1 MNEKWVKIG
10 LKLSRW
16 GGESSEE
23 RLKRAQEELLSQWGS
38 AERGRRDGIN
48 LWVTGFL
55 LLLVF
60 ALFAWN
66 ISLCRSLS
74 SRAKVSEG
82 QESLK
87 VVKGEMGKVRGEMKL
102 EEKMKGGEVSIERG
116 MPSHSPAPLTVKPS
130 EQKGKEEKT
139 TAPILFPLPVYSSH
153 QPLQKPSLKTQPSQT
168 QPSSGG
174 DIRPQTQPIFPSTP
188 SLPSP
193 SLSPENLQLVGL
205 VITQKVKLAVIKVG
219 TRTVTV
225 MEGETIPL
233 TGWEVKKIEPDSI
246 YLVFKEK
253 PQEKLVLRPS
263 F

>member
-1 MNEKWVKIG
+1 MGQDWIEIEPM
-10 LKLSRW
+10 

-23 RLKRAQEELLSQWGS
+23 RLKKAQEELLSQWGS
-38 AERGRRDGIN
+38 AEQGRRDGVN

-66 ISLCRSLS
+66 ISLRRSLS
-74 SRAKVSEG
+74 SKVKVPEG

-87 VVKGEMGKVRGEMKL
+87 VVKGEVGKITGKMVGEMK
-102 EEKMKGGEVSIERG
+102 KGEVSIERG
-116 MPSHSPAPLTVKPS
+116 MPSHSPAPLTVKPF

-153 QPLQKPSLKTQPSQT
+153 QPTQKPSSQTQPSQT
-168 QPSSGG
+168 QPSLEGFV
-174 DIRPQTQPIFPSTP
+174 RPQTQPIFPSTP

-193 SLSPENLQLVGL
+193 FVSPENLQLVGL

-233 TGWEVKKIEPDSI
+233 TGWEVKKIEPESI

>member
-1 MNEKWVKIG
+1 MGQDWIEIEPMG
-10 LKLSRW
+10 Q
-16 GGESSEE
+16 GSSEE

-38 AERGRRDGIN
+38 TEQGRRDGIN
-48 LWVTGFL
+48 FWVTGFL

-66 ISLCRSLS
+66 ISLRRSLS
-74 SRAKVSEG
+74 SREKVSEG
-82 QESLK
+82 QEILK
-87 VVKGEMGKVRGEMKL
+87 VVKGEVGKITGKMVGEMK
-102 EEKMKGGEVSIERG
+102 KGEGSIERA
-116 MPSHSPAPLTVKPS
+116 MPSHSPAPLTVKPF

-139 TAPILFPLPVYSSH
+139 AAPILFPLPVYSSH

-188 SLPSP
+188 SFPSL

-233 TGWEVKKIEPDSI
+233 TGWEVKKIEPEGI
-246 YLVFKEK
+246 HLVFKEK
-253 PQEKLVLRPS
+253 LQEKLVLRPS

>member
-1 MNEKWVKIG
+1 MGQDWIEIEPM
-10 LKLSRW
+10 

-38 AERGRRDGIN
+38 TEQGRRDGIN
-48 LWVTGFL
+48 FWVTGFL

-66 ISLCRSLS
+66 ISLRRSLS
-74 SRAKVSEG
+74 SREKVSEG

-153 QPLQKPSLKTQPSQT
+153 QPLQKPSSQAQPSQT
-168 QPSSGG
+168 QPSSEGT
-174 DIRPQTQPIFPSTP
+174 IQPQTRPIFPSTP

-233 TGWEVKKIEPDSI
+233 TGWEVKKIEPEGI
-246 YLVFKEK
+246 HLVFKEK

>member
-1 MNEKWVKIG
+1 MGQDWIEIEPM
-10 LKLSRW
+10 

-23 RLKRAQEELLSQWGS
+23 RLKKAQEELLSRWGS
-38 AERGRRDGIN
+38 TEQGRRDGVN

-55 LLLVF
+55 LFLVF
-60 ALFAWN
+60 VLFAWN
-66 ISLCRSLS
+66 ISLRRSLS
-74 SRAKVSEG
+74 SREKVSEG
-82 QESLK
+82 QEILK
-87 VVKGEMGKVRGEMKL
+87 VVKGEVGKITGKMVGEMK
-102 EEKMKGGEVSIERG
+102 KGEGSIERA
-116 MPSHSPAPLTVKPS
+116 MPSHSPAPLTVKPF

-139 TAPILFPLPVYSSH
+139 AAPILFPLPVYSSH
-153 QPLQKPSLKTQPSQT
+153 QPSSQKSSPQNQPSQT
-168 QPSSGG
+168 QPSTEEAFQ
-174 DIRPQTQPIFPSTP
+174 PQTRPIFPSTP
-188 SLPSP
+188 PFPSL

-233 TGWEVKKIEPDSI
+233 TGWEVKKIEPEGI
-246 YLVFKEK
+246 HLVFKEK

>member
-1 MNEKWVKIG
+1 MGQDWIEIEPM
-10 LKLSRW
+10 

-38 AERGRRDGIN
+38 TEQGRRDGIN

-116 MPSHSPAPLTVKPS
+116 MPSHSPAPLTFKPS
-130 EQKGKEEKT
+130 ERKEKEEKG
-139 TAPILFPLPVYSSH
+139 TAPILFPLPVYPSH
-153 QPLQKPSLKTQPSQT
+153 QPSPQKPSPQIQPSQT
-168 QPSSGG
+168 PPPSTEETV
-174 DIRPQTQPIFPSTP
+174 RPQTQPVFPSTSP
-188 SLPSP
+188 LPSP
-193 SLSPENLQLVGL
+193 PASPENLQLVGL

-233 TGWEVKKIEPDSI
+233 TGWEVKKIEPEGI
-246 YLVFKEK
+246 HLVFKEK

>member
-1 MNEKWVKIG
+1 MGQDWIEIEPMG
-10 LKLSRW
+10 Q
-16 GGESSEE
+16 GSSEE

-38 AERGRRDGIN
+38 AEQGRRDGIN

-66 ISLCRSLS
+66 ISLRRSLS

-87 VVKGEMGKVRGEMKL
+87 VIKGEMGKITGKKGGEMK
-102 EEKMKGGEVSIERG
+102 KGEVSIERG

-153 QPLQKPSLKTQPSQT
+153 QPTQKPSSQTQPSQT
-168 QPSSGG
+168 QPSLEGFV
-174 DIRPQTQPIFPSTP
+174 RPQTQPIFPSTP

-193 SLSPENLQLVGL
+193 FVSPENLQLVGL

-233 TGWEVKKIEPDSI
+233 TGWEVKKIEPEGI
-246 YLVFKEK
+246 HLVFKEK